1 MATQDSIYL
10 RRECDAGAK
19 MAMASLDDVKDRTR
33 NTEMQK
39 ILLESRQQHEL
50 IAEQI
55 HKLLDSIGTG
65 EKDPSPMA
73 RGMSAVKTG
82 VKMGLDDSDQTVA
95 DLITDGCGMGIKSLH
110 RYLNQYAAAETI
122 ARAVCRM
129 LIAVEEQLV
138 CDIKHFL

>member
-10 RRECDAGAK
+10 LRECDAGAK

-129 LIAVEEQLV
+129 LIAVQEQLV
-138 CDIKHFL
+138 CDIKRFP

>member
-10 RRECDAGAK
+10 LRECDAGAK

-110 RYLNQYAAAETI
+110 KYLKQYAAAETI

-138 CDIKHFL
+138 CDIKRFL

>member
-10 RRECDAGAK
+10 LRECDAGAK

-33 NTEMQK
+33 NAEMQK

>member
-10 RRECDAGAK
+10 LRECDAGAK

-82 VKMGLDDSDQTVA
+82 VKMGLDDSDQAVA

-110 RYLNQYAAAETI
+110 RYLNQYTAAETI

-138 CDIKHFL
+138 CDIKRFL

>member
-10 RRECDAGAK
+10 LRECDAGAK

-33 NTEMQK
+33 NTEMQT

-50 IAEQI
+50 IAEEI

>member
-10 RRECDAGAK
+10 LRECDAGVK

-50 IAEQI
+50 IAEEI

>member
-10 RRECDAGAK
+10 LRECDAGAK

-122 ARAVCRM
+122 ARDVCRM

>member
-10 RRECDAGAK
+10 LRECDAGAK

-138 CDIKHFL
+138 CDIKRFL

>member
-10 RRECDAGAK
+10 LRECDAGAK

-33 NTEMQK
+33 NTEIQK

-138 CDIKHFL
+138 CDIKRFL

>member
-10 RRECDAGAK
+10 LRECDAGAK

-50 IAEQI
+50 IAEEI

-138 CDIKHFL
+138 CNIKRFL

>member
-10 RRECDAGAK
+10 LRECDAGAK

-50 IAEQI
+50 IAEEI

-122 ARAVCRM
+122 ARAVCRI

-138 CDIKHFL
+138 CDIKRFL

>member
-10 RRECDAGAK
+10 LRECDAGAK

-55 HKLLDSIGTG
+55 HKMLDSIGTG

>member
-10 RRECDAGAK
+10 LRECDAGAK

-122 ARAVCRM
+122 ARAVCRI

-138 CDIKHFL
+138 CDIKRFL

>member
-10 RRECDAGAK
+10 LRECDAGAK

-33 NTEMQK
+33 NAEMQT

-138 CDIKHFL
+138 CDIKRFL

>member
-10 RRECDAGAK
+10 LRECDAGVK

-129 LIAVEEQLV
+129 LIAVEEQFV
-138 CDIKHFL
+138 CDIKRFL

>member
-10 RRECDAGAK
+10 LRECDAGVK

-138 CDIKHFL
+138 CDIKRFL

>member
-10 RRECDAGAK
+10 LRECDAGAK

-110 RYLNQYAAAETI
+110 RYLNQ
-122 ARAVCRM
+122 
-129 LIAVEEQLV
+129 
-138 CDIKHFL
+138 

>member
-10 RRECDAGAK
+10 LRECDAGVK

-50 IAEQI
+50 IAEEI

-138 CDIKHFL
+138 CDIKRFL

>member
-1 MATQDSIYL
+1 MATQDSMYL
-10 RRECDAGAK
+10 LRECDAGAK

>member
-10 RRECDAGAK
+10 LRECDAGAK

-65 EKDPSPMA
+65 EKDPSLMA

>member
-10 RRECDAGAK
+10 LRECDAGAK

-33 NTEMQK
+33 NTEMQT

-55 HKLLDSIGTG
+55 HKLLASIGTD

>member
-10 RRECDAGAK
+10 LRECDAGAK

-33 NTEMQK
+33 NTEIQK

>member
-10 RRECDAGAK
+10 LRECDAGAK

-110 RYLNQYAAAETI
+110 RYLNQSAAAETI

>member
-10 RRECDAGAK
+10 LRECDAGAK

-110 RYLNQYAAAETI
+110 MYLNQYAAAETI

>member
-10 RRECDAGAK
+10 LRECDAGAK

-73 RGMSAVKTG
+73 RGMSAVKPASKWGWT
-82 VKMGLDDSDQTVA
+82 TA
-95 DLITDGCGMGIKSLH
+95 TRPWPISLPT
-110 RYLNQYAAAETI
+110 AAAWASNLCTGI
-122 ARAVCRM
+122 STNILLPKPSPVPFAVC
-129 LIAVEEQLV
+129 
-138 CDIKHFL
+138 

>member
-10 RRECDAGAK
+10 LRECDAGAK

-110 RYLNQYAAAETI
+110 KYLNQYAAAETI

-138 CDIKHFL
+138 CDIKRFL

>member
-10 RRECDAGAK
+10 LRECDAGAK

-122 ARAVCRM
+122 ARAVFRM

>member
-10 RRECDAGAK
+10 LRECDAGAK

-95 DLITDGCGMGIKSLH
+95 DLITDGCGMGIKSLKMYPKYKLEICLVLKFQIYMKMV
-110 RYLNQYAAAETI
+110 R
-122 ARAVCRM
+122 
-129 LIAVEEQLV
+129 LI
-138 CDIKHFL
+138 

>member
-1 MATQDSIYL
+1 MAVKDSIYL
-10 RRECDAGAK
+10 LKECDAGAK
-19 MAMASLDDVKDRTR
+19 MAMASLDDVKDRTQ
-33 NTEMQK
+33 NTELQK

-50 IAEQI
+50 IMEEI

-65 EKDPSPMA
+65 EKEPNPMA
-73 RGMSAVKTG
+73 RSMSAVKTG

-110 RYLNQYAAAETI
+110 KYLNQYVAAETI

-138 CDIKHFL
+138 CDIKRFL

>member
-10 RRECDAGAK
+10 LRECDAGAK

-110 RYLNQYAAAETI
+110 RYLNQYAAADTI

>member
-10 RRECDAGAK
+10 LRECDAGAK

-110 RYLNQYAAAETI
+110 RYLNQDAAAETI

-138 CDIKHFL
+138 CDIKRFL

>member
-10 RRECDAGAK
+10 LRECDAGAK

-129 LIAVEEQLV
+129 LIAVEEPLV
-138 CDIKHFL
+138 CDIKRFL

>member
-10 RRECDAGAK
+10 LRECDAGAK

-129 LIAVEEQLV
+129 LIAVEGQLV